1 MSKHIS
7 DEQLLTA
14 LLVHGGVA
22 KAATALNMSRNAIY
36 KRLKDDS
43 FRQQDDAFRAQYDS
57 TQGALLSV
65 ASTAMADGLNDAVN
79 ALLDVIRD
87 KDSAASVRVS
97 AADSLLRHCCRY
109 IESASICRRL
119 DALEAKNINM
129 EDM

>member
-14 LLVHGGVA
+14 LLIHGSVGN
-22 KAATALNMSRNAIY
+22 AATALSMSRNAIY
-36 KRLKDDS
+36 KRLQDDS
-43 FRQQDDAFRAQYDS
+43 FRQQYDAA
-57 TQGALLSV
+57 QGALLSV
-65 ASTAMADGLNDAVN
+65 ASTAMADGLNDAVG

-119 DALEAKNINM
+119 DALEAIRNNM
-129 EDM
+129 EEI

>member
-14 LLVHGGVA
+14 LLIHGSVG
-22 KAATALNMSRNAIY
+22 KAATALSMSRNAIY
-36 KRLKDDS
+36 KRLQVDS
-43 FRQQDDAFRAQYDS
+43 FRQQYDAA
-57 TQGALLSV
+57 QGALLSV
-65 ASTAMADGLNDAVN
+65 ASTAMADGLNDAVG

-119 DALEAKNINM
+119 DALETINNNT
-129 EDM
+129 EDI

>member
-1 MSKHIS
+1 
-7 DEQLLTA
+7 
-14 LLVHGGVA
+14 
-22 KAATALNMSRNAIY
+22 MSRNAIY
-36 KRLKDDS
+36 KRLQDKG
-43 FRQQDDAFRAQYDS
+43 FRQQYDS
-57 TQGALLSV
+57 AQGALLSV

-119 DALEAKNINM
+119 DALETINNNT
-129 EDM
+129 EDI

>member
-22 KAATALNMSRNAIY
+22 KAATALNMSRNAI
-36 KRLKDDS
+36 KRLQDKG
-43 FRQQDDAFRAQYDS
+43 FRQQYDS
-57 TQGALLSV
+57 AQGALLSV

>member
-36 KRLKDDS
+36 KRLQDKG
-43 FRQQDDAFRAQYDS
+43 FRQQYDS
-57 TQGALLSV
+57 SQVALLSV
-65 ASTAMADGLNDAVN
+65 ASTAMADALNDAVN

-119 DALEAKNINM
+119 DALEAQNNNTTLNSCY
-129 EDM
+129 

>member
-36 KRLKDDS
+36 KRLQDKG
-43 FRQQDDAFRAQYDS
+43 FRQQYDAA
-57 TQGALLSV
+57 QGALLSV
-65 ASTAMADGLNDAVN
+65 ASTAMADGLNDAVG

-119 DALEAKNINM
+119 DALEAQNNNTTLNSCY
-129 EDM
+129 